1 MHICMP
7 NEKEHLAAL
16 AQHKTV
22 TQARY
27 YRVHDKLVETDLGRR
42 AVSKL
47 VGLKSSSIHQPHV
60 QDDLKDSKAA
70 PKPWKREETEQ
81 LKKLFIED
89 LETGA
94 TEESKVRE
102 KLSTTTLLEE
112 RPLKA
117 VVLKLRKLREEH
129 MEDCEPPSDI

>member
-27 YRVHDKLVETDLGRR
+27 YRVHNKLVETD
-42 AVSKL
+42 
-47 VGLKSSSIHQPHV
+47 
-60 QDDLKDSKAA
+60 
-70 PKPWKREETEQ
+70 
-81 LKKLFIED
+81 
-89 LETGA
+89 
-94 TEESKVRE
+94 
-102 KLSTTTLLEE
+102 LEE

-129 MEDCEPPSDI
+129 TEDCEPPSDI